1 MSLPNF
7 QGVKLNRILENDYR
21 IQSEERK
28 DKLNQIREKKGKY
41 SEMK

>member
-7 QGVKLNRILENDYR
+7 QGVKLNIILENDYR